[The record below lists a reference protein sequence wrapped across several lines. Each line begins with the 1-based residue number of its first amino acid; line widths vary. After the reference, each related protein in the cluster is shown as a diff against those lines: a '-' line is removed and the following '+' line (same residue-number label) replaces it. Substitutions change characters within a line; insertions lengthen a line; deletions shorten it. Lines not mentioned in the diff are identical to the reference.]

1 MSKPLIAIVGR
12 PNVGKSTLF
21 NKLTG
26 QRLSIV
32 EDTPGVTRDRIY
44 SACEWRNHEIMLVD
58 TGGIEPY
65 SDDIIISQMR
75 RQAQMAIE
83 SAEVIILVVDMKS
96 GITATDQEVAAM
108 LQKSGKPIVLCV
120 NKCDGVGE
128 PPSEFYEF
136 YNLGLGEPIAVS
148 SLHGHGTGDLLDACI
163 EKIDWENRTEYPEEY
178 TKVAVIGKPNVG
190 KSSLINKIFNQKQL
204 ARVSATPGKTA
215 TINFFR
221 CGDVARFAD
230 LPGYG
235 YAKVSDSERRRWS
248 GLIEGYFHQDR
259 DIRLVLSL
267 LDIRHA
273 PSADDLIDSEL
284 PFAVVLTKTDK
295 LTNNQLRT
303 RLEEIRTEIPCGD
316 QVTLFPVSSMNGK
329 GIEELRQ
336 TIESVVES
344 E

>member
-1 MSKPLIAIVGR
+1 M
-12 PNVGKSTLF
+12 NY
-21 NKLTG
+21 N
-26 QRLSIV
+26 
-32 EDTPGVTRDRIY
+32 
-44 SACEWRNHEIMLVD
+44 N
-58 TGGIEPY
+58 
-65 SDDIIISQMR
+65 
-75 RQAQMAIE
+75 
-83 SAEVIILVVDMKS
+83 
-96 GITATDQEVAAM
+96 
-108 LQKSGKPIVLCV
+108 
-120 NKCDGVGE
+120 
-128 PPSEFYEF
+128 SEFLASY
-136 YNLGLGEPIAVS
+136 GLSRQLPDS
-148 SLHGHGTGDLLDACI
+148 D
-163 EKIDWENRTEYPEEY
+163 RPEI
-178 TKVAVIGKPNVG
+178 VFSGRSNVG
-190 KSSLINKIFNQKQL
+190 KSSLINKLCNRRKL

-273 PSADDLIDSEL
+273 PSADDLTMLDFLIDSEL

-295 LTNNQLRT
+295 LTNNQLRA

-316 QVTLFPVSSMNGK
+316 QVTLFPVSSMNGR
-329 GIEELRQ
+329 GIEELRK

>member
-1 MSKPLIAIVGR
+1 MNFQNVQFEASYGLFQQIPPCEMPEFAFSGR
-12 PNVGKSTLF
+12 S
-21 NKLTG
+21 
-26 QRLSIV
+26 
-32 EDTPGVTRDRIY
+32 
-44 SACEWRNHEIMLVD
+44 
-58 TGGIEPY
+58 
-65 SDDIIISQMR
+65 
-75 RQAQMAIE
+75 
-83 SAEVIILVVDMKS
+83 
-96 GITATDQEVAAM
+96 
-108 LQKSGKPIVLCV
+108 
-120 NKCDGVGE
+120 
-128 PPSEFYEF
+128 
-136 YNLGLGEPIAVS
+136 
-148 SLHGHGTGDLLDACI
+148 
-163 EKIDWENRTEYPEEY
+163 
-178 TKVAVIGKPNVG
+178 NVG
-190 KSSLINKIFNQKQL
+190 KSSLINKLFNRKQL
-204 ARVSATPGKTA
+204 ARVSAMPGKTS

-273 PSADDLIDSEL
+273 PSADDLTMLDFLIDSEL

>member
-1 MSKPLIAIVGR
+1 MQFNKAEFAAAYGSFPQIPACSRMEIAFAGR
-12 PNVGKSTLF
+12 SNVGKSTL
-21 NKLTG
+21 
-26 QRLSIV
+26 
-32 EDTPGVTRDRIY
+32 
-44 SACEWRNHEIMLVD
+44 
-58 TGGIEPY
+58 
-65 SDDIIISQMR
+65 
-75 RQAQMAIE
+75 
-83 SAEVIILVVDMKS
+83 
-96 GITATDQEVAAM
+96 
-108 LQKSGKPIVLCV
+108 
-120 NKCDGVGE
+120 
-128 PPSEFYEF
+128 
-136 YNLGLGEPIAVS
+136 
-148 SLHGHGTGDLLDACI
+148 
-163 EKIDWENRTEYPEEY
+163 
-178 TKVAVIGKPNVG
+178 
-190 KSSLINKIFNQKQL
+190 INKIFNRKNL
-204 ARVSATPGKTA
+204 ARVSAVPGKTA

-273 PSADDLIDSEL
+273 PSADDLTMLDFLIDSEL

-295 LTNNQLRT
+295 LTNNQLRA

-316 QVTLFPVSSMNGK
+316 QVTLFPVSSMNGR
-329 GIEELRQ
+329 GIEELRK